1 MTHQKSIFEN
11 WKTSIVIRIK
21 DSENL
26 DELLEIL
33 EDEYSCID
41 NYRKDNSHKVWNM
54 KLNNEELNIILD
66 GLTDTKIRIK
76 EKEIPS
82 DFDYKTKLFALTKRV
97 ERKNHTHQEGD
108 VSI

>member
-33 EDEYSCID
+33 EDESSCID
-41 NYRKDNSHKVWNM
+41 NYREDNSHKV
-54 KLNNEELNIILD
+54 
-66 GLTDTKIRIK
+66 
-76 EKEIPS
+76 
-82 DFDYKTKLFALTKRV
+82 
-97 ERKNHTHQEGD
+97 
-108 VSI
+108 